1 MNIKEY
7 MDKRWLLPSD
17 VIAELITYC
26 RENGKDFESALIAA
40 RVYAEMD
47 SHKELLATTEA
58 L

>member
-1 MNIKEY
+1 
-7 MDKRWLLPSD
+7 